1 MLQNNGFAVV
11 CSDDCCIGGGLQ
23 YLPLSAIVGNVGDTL
38 GNTVNSSY
46 LSCWNVGQKKLLKK
60 GINLAVQMNGVG
72 NTIIAGE

>member
-46 LSCWNVGQKKLLKK
+46 LSCWNVGQK
-60 GINLAVQMNGVG
+60 NY
-72 NTIIAGE
+72 

>member
-60 GINLAVQMNGVG
+60 RYQFSRSDVSN
-72 NTIIAGE
+72 